1 VLPHAAREIF
11 SEDQLM
17 LQTQVVA
24 KEEYFAQ
31 LAATG
36 FAIMG
41 HVRQQAFAN
50 LIALFYFGTKVFM
63 RERNPLLKTFREW
76 GLCVYSVEGDLNRQA
91 LELPLSEG
99 NQNQNRAIIIQ
110 RLNEEAMKEYYR
122 DLMLGVRFDYEK

>member
-1 VLPHAAREIF
+1 VI
-11 SEDQLM
+11 
-17 LQTQVVA
+17 A

-41 HVRQQAFAN
+41 HLRQQAFAN

-76 GLCVYSVEGDLNRQA
+76 GLRVYSVEGELNRQA
-91 LELPLSEG
+91 LELPLS
-99 NQNQNRAIIIQ
+99 QSDQMQNRAIIIQ

-122 DLMLGVRFDYEK
+122 DLILGRRFDYEK